1 MEVFLVLVYVV
12 MLVWGILNII
22 LFFKIWG
29 MTNDV
34 NDMVSDVKNILNILK
49 SKDNRDIKLPQRA
62 IFKVTGKEVLIVGM
76 KNGKFVAERE
86 GDKSWGQV
94 TYNINELEFIKDEQ
108 DNA

>member
-1 MEVFLVLVYVV
+1 MEAFEVLVYVI

-22 LFFKIWG
+22 LFFKVWG

-34 NDMVSDVKNILNILK
+34 NDMLSDIKNILNILN
-49 SKDNRDIKLPQRA
+49 SKDNRDIKIPQRA
-62 IFKVTGKEVLIVGM
+62 IFKATGKEVVIVGM
-76 KNGKFVAERE
+76 KNGKMVAERE

-94 TYNINELEFIKDEQ
+94 TYSINELEFIKDEQ